1 MRVRKG
7 YGCLILLALTVGP
20 TNAVGQNLTDYVKA
34 RKSFGI
40 TQSTTSL
47 ALSTLM
53 GEATMEIRATV
64 KGVFSAENHT
74 SILVEVPGTSPIM
87 VRGGNI
93 PQWLRNPNIEARM
106 LIKARRNNEF
116 SPLDA
121 QLLKVIDEKT
131 ISDWESKQP
140 PPVPINRQPSSNAKT
155 SKREWIDYKS
165 TSRSTTLAR
174 EPREWNVTAQ
184 EAIPVYADFIRSYNK
199 KLTPQKATEIAR
211 GIIGFSVEFGVDARL
226 ITAMVLCES
235 GFNPNTTSHKGAM
248 GLGQLMPGTARGLG
262 VRNAYDTYENLWGTV
277 KLVRGH
283 LEKYQ
288 TTGPNGER
296 YPDLVLALAAYNA
309 GSGAV
314 RRHGGV
320 PPYRET
326 QNYIQKVIRWYK
338 QLAGIQ

>member
-1 MRVRKG
+1 MIVRNG
-7 YGCLILLALTVGP
+7 YRHFILLLM
-20 TNAVGQNLTDYVKA
+20 AVGTTHALAQTLTDYVKA

-47 ALSTLM
+47 ALSTLI

-64 KGVFSAENHT
+64 KGVFSAENHA
-74 SILVEVPGTSPIM
+74 SILVEVPGASPIM
-87 VRGGNI
+87 IRGGNI
-93 PQWLRNPNIEARM
+93 PHWLRNPNIEARM
-106 LIKARRNNEF
+106 LIRARRTSEF

-121 QLLKVIDEKT
+121 QLLHVIDEKT
-131 ISDWESKQP
+131 ISDWESKQKPSTP
-140 PPVPINRQPSSNAKT
+140 PNRQPTSPSKT
-155 SKREWIDYKS
+155 NKREWIDYKA
-165 TSRSTTLAR
+165 TSRSTTSTR
-174 EPREWNVTAQ
+174 EPREWNVTVQ
-184 EAIPVYADFIRSYNK
+184 EAVPVYADFIRSYNK
-199 KLTPQKATEIAR
+199 KLTPQKATEIAK

-262 VRNAYDTYENLWGTV
+262 VRNAYDTYDNLWGTV